1 MTPYQRLDSLLN
13 LANQMVRNNAY
24 AAEPL
29 LQTALTLADSL
40 KQPLEKAKILNSMGA
55 MYTQQDEYAKSLDK
69 LQEAE
74 RILINLKSDTLL
86 IDTYTNLGI
95 LQEKRRQWQAALDY
109 YQKVADIL
117 VRTKAPELERAR
129 NLTNTAH
136 VLEEQGKLEEARD
149 TYLQALKISES
160 INHPFAKALISQNL
174 ANVHNG
180 LRKWKESIAYSE
192 KSIAIAKEHNLPRIV
207 AAGLEN
213 TATTYLLQELYAEAI
228 GYFLQAYDSASRIGY
243 NKTMLNA
250 SLQLSVCY
258 EKTGNLAKALSS
270 FRQYTQ
276 LKDSIL
282 NADKLDKLE
291 GLQAA
296 YDARNR
302 ENAIR
307 ELQQQQNLARI
318 KQERS
323 YIGIGALLVALGL
336 TVAYTKQRAK
346 RRKAEAD
353 SEKAQLEARAMAE
366 KQNLERQKMFS
377 ELNALK
383 AQMNPHF
390 LFNVLNSIQD
400 LFMSGKNML
409 ANEQLGKFSDLTR
422 AILDASGRQA
432 ISLHEEMDM
441 LRNYLDLEGLRFEE
455 GFSYNLTVEPGLD
468 LYGTEIPPMLVQPYV
483 ENAIKH
489 GLLHK
494 TGDRKVD
501 VAFTKE
507 KPDLLKVTITDNG
520 VGRQQAAYFQRLR
533 QKKHAGFATTATQKR
548 LELLNHGRS
557 EAITVNYTDLTGT
570 GGASAGT
577 MVTLFIPIQE

>member
-1 MTPYQRLDSLLN
+1 MIFRKLLVFCSLIFMVWQGKGQMTPYQRLDSLLN

-109 YQKVADIL
+109 YKKVADIL

-149 TYLQALKISES
+149 TYMQALKISES

-307 ELQQQQNLARI
+307 ELQQKQNLARI

-422 AILDASGRQA
+422 SILD
-432 ISLHEEMDM
+432 D
-441 LRNYLDLEGLRFEE
+441 
-455 GFSYNLTVEPGLD
+455 NLTVEPGLD

-548 LELLNHGRS
+548 IELLNHGRS
-557 EAITVNYTDLTGT
+557 EAITVSYTDLTNT
-570 GGASAGT
+570 GGLPSGT
-577 MVTLFIPIQE
+577 MVTLFIPVQEEN

>member
-109 YQKVADIL
+109 YKKVADIL

-149 TYLQALKISES
+149 TYMQALKISES

-307 ELQQQQNLARI
+307 ELQQKQNLARI

-422 AILDASGRQA
+422 SILD
-432 ISLHEEMDM
+432 D
-441 LRNYLDLEGLRFEE
+441 
-455 GFSYNLTVEPGLD
+455 NLTVEPGLD

-548 LELLNHGRS
+548 IELLNHGRS
-557 EAITVNYTDLTGT
+557 EAITVSYTDLTNT
-570 GGASAGT
+570 GGLPSGT
-577 MVTLFIPIQE
+577 MVTLFIPVQEEN